1 MPQKRLAA
9 MGAELIIRQISIAL
23 RMKECDLI
31 TAMLR
36 IQFVRQ
42 VVRQF

>member
-9 MGAELIIRQISIAL
+9 MGAELIIPQISIAL
-23 RMKECDLI
+23 PMKECDLI

-36 IQFVRQ
+36 IQSVRL
-42 VVRQF
+42 VVQQF